1 MYFHSG
7 PDIGLPDE
15 KWLRKACGRATAV
28 TLYTYG
34 GSAADMWWKQNES
47 LVARLNNLAV
57 YNVQQE
63 TSKALAKLA
72 ERNMSFSASIQE
84 GAMMFSSDAEMVSVE
99 LVTYKSAV

>member
-1 MYFHSG
+1 
-7 PDIGLPDE
+7 
-15 KWLRKACGRATAV
+15 
-28 TLYTYG
+28 
-34 GSAADMWWKQNES
+34 MWWKQNES

-57 YNVQQE
+57 YNVPQE

-72 ERNMSFSASIQE
+72 ERNMSFSASIQD